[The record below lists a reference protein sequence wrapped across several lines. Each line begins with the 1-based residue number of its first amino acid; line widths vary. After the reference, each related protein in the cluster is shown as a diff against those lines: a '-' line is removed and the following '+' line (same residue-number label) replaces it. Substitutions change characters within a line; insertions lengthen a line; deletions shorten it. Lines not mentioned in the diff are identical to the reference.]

1 MKVARTITSGVMIW
15 VFIFITFTIE
25 FILIT
30 FLLENESEI
39 IIYNEK

>member
-1 MKVARTITSGVMIW
+1 MKVAKIITSGVMIW
-15 VFIFITFTIE
+15 VLIFITFTIE